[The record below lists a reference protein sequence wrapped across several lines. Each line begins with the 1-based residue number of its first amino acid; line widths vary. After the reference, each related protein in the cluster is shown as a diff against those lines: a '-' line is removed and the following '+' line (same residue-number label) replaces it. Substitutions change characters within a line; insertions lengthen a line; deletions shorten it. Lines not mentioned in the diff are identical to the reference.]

1 MSEYMSRYRTWLTSD
16 KPDAQ
21 TKAELE
27 AIAGDETAVRERFAS
42 YLEFGTAGLRGR
54 MAAGTNAMNV
64 YTVMHATQGFADYIN
79 AGTESGTAAIAFDNR
94 HNSDYFAR
102 CAASVLAANGIG
114 VFIFD
119 DIRPTPEL
127 SFAIRRLGCTAG
139 INITASHNPKTDNGY
154 KAYWS
159 DGAQLSTDQAKEVSA
174 NIAARDIF
182 SGVKSLDYEEALKS
196 GLVSVIGNEI
206 DEAFMKEVMNQRV
219 NPGIFDDMGGDF
231 RIVYTPLHGTGSRIV
246 PEVLRRCGLR
256 GLYPVEEQMT
266 ADGSFPNLA
275 RPNPEYPEVF
285 KEGIRLA
292 DVVGSDL
299 IIANDPDC
307 DRTGAMSR
315 CTGGF
320 NVITGNQMG
329 ALLLDYII
337 TAHKERGGLPENPY
351 AIKTIVTTEV
361 VTKICR
367 LNGVKL
373 YDVLTGFKYIG
384 EIITKCENE
393 KGGTFLFGF
402 EESYG
407 YMKGTYARDKDGVVA
422 SMLICEMAAFYR
434 KKNMT
439 LTDALK
445 YLYDRYGYFAELT
458 DESYFRG
465 PDGKERMTALMAA
478 LRHNPPAEI
487 AGIRVVKIRD
497 YLSGQI
503 TDPESGETY
512 PTGLPESNVLCFEL
526 GGDNAVIIRP
536 SGTEP
541 KIKLYYLMNGADY
554 EEAASQIGRCRE
566 AVQSWF

>member
-1 MSEYMSRYRTWLTSD
+1 MSEYMSRYRAWLTSD
-16 KPDAQ
+16 KIDDR
-21 TKAELE
+21 TGAELE
-27 AIAGDETAVRERFAS
+27 AIADDENTIRERFAS

-79 AGTESGTAAIAFDNR
+79 AQAQSGTVAIAFDNR
-94 HNSDYFAR
+94 HNSHYFAHS
-102 CAASVLAANGIG
+102 AASVLAANGIR

-119 DIRPTPEL
+119 GIRPTPEL

-139 INITASHNPKTDNGY
+139 INITASHNPRTDNGY

-159 DGAQLSTDQAKEVSA
+159 DGAQLSTDQAAAVSA
-174 NIAARDIF
+174 YIAARDIF
-182 SGVKSLDYEEALKS
+182 QDVNSADYDEALKS

-206 DEAFMKEVMNQRV
+206 DEAFIDKVMEQRV
-219 NPGIFDDMGGDF
+219 NPGIFDDMEDDF
-231 RIVYTPLHGTGSRIV
+231 RIVYTPLHGAGRCIV
-246 PEVLRRCGLR
+246 PQVLRRCGLR
-256 GLYPVEEQMT
+256 GLFPVEKQMT
-266 ADGSFPNLA
+266 ADGSFPNLD

-292 DVVGSDL
+292 DNIGSDL

-315 CTGGF
+315 CSGGF

-337 TAHKERGGLPENPY
+337 TAYKKRDCLPQNPY
-351 AIKTIVTTEV
+351 AIKTIVTTEII
-361 VTKICR
+361 TKICR

-384 EIITKCENE
+384 EIITRREEERN
-393 KGGTFLFGF
+393 GTFLFGF

-407 YMKGTYARDKDGVVA
+407 YMKGTYARDKDGVVT
-422 SMLICEMAAFYR
+422 SMLICEMAAYYR

-445 YLYDRYGYFAELT
+445 NLYDRYGYYAECT

-465 PDGKERMTALMAA
+465 PDGKECMASLMTS
-478 LRHNPPAEI
+478 LRHNPPTEI
-487 AGIRVVKIRD
+487 GGMKVAKIRD

-503 TDPESGETY
+503 TDPTSGEIW
-512 PTGLPESNVLCFEL
+512 PTGLPESNVLYFEL
-526 GGDNAVIIRP
+526 KGDNAVIIRP

-541 KIKLYYLMNGADY
+541 KIKLYYLMSDSDY
-554 EEAASQIGRCRE
+554 EGAASEIERCRE
-566 AVQSWF
+566 AVESWF